1 MQIYQVGG
9 AVRDILLG
17 IEPKD
22 RDWVVVGAEQ
32 EELLAKG
39 YKKVGRAFPVFLH
52 PQTKEE
58 YALAR
63 SERKKGKGHQGF
75 ELDFHAKITL
85 EEDLARRDFTV
96 NAIAL
101 DKNGKFIDPFGGID
115 DLKKKLLRHVT
126 DAFSE
131 DPLRVLR
138 AARFS
143 AKLEFTIAPDTKNL
157 LAKIVSSGELSTL
170 SEERIQRELV
180 LSLQTMAPHNFFKT
194 LDDCGALSK
203 LLPECNLT
211 KLTDPKCEVYK
222 YFKKLNKPSERN
234 YLILLAIYIAKT
246 EEIQSIGS
254 FSKLASRLKFSKVI
268 QEQISIASE
277 NWNEIVN
284 ASKASTNSVLS
295 LLKKTDAFRRVTR
308 FKQILASMKAMTSGY
323 GNRLDESLL
332 FLNHIIDNPV
342 SVKKNL
348 KTEKNVTEKTIDEIK
363 ITLDKKR
370 KEQIEKARSSYIAKR
385 VKLD

>member
-1 MQIYQVGG
+1 MRIYQVGG

-39 YKKVGRAFPVFLH
+39 FKKVGRAFPVFLH
-52 PQTKEE
+52 PRTKEE

-63 SERKKGKGHQGF
+63 SEKKKGKGHQGF

-126 DAFSE
+126 DSFSE

-143 AKLEFTIAPDTKNL
+143 AKLGFTIASNTKKL
-157 LAKIVSSGELSTL
+157 LSKIVDSGELSTL
-170 SEERIQRELV
+170 SEERIQRELI
-180 LSLQTMAPHNFFKT
+180 LSLQTMAPYNFFKT
-194 LDDCGALSK
+194 LSDCDALSM

-211 KLTDPKCEVYK
+211 QLSDSKCEVYK
-222 YFKKLNKPSERN
+222 YFKKLCEPTERD
-234 YLILLAIYIAKT
+234 YLILLAIYISKT
-246 EEIQSIGS
+246 EKNQPIGS
-254 FSKLASRLKFSKVI
+254 FLKLASRLKFSKVY

-277 NWNEIVN
+277 NWNEIIN
-284 ASKASTNSVLS
+284 ASEATTDSILS
-295 LLKKTDAFRRVTR
+295 LLKKSDAFRRTRR
-308 FKQILASMKAMTSGY
+308 FKQILMSMEAMTCGY
-323 GNRLDESLL
+323 GNKLTKSLL
-332 FLNHIIDNPV
+332 LLNHIIENPV
-342 SVKKNL
+342 SLDETLKTRKNL
-348 KTEKNVTEKTIDEIK
+348 AKKTPNEIK
-363 ITLDKKR
+363 ISLDRKR
-370 KEQIEKARSSYIAKR
+370 KQQIDKARASFTSKS
-385 VKLD
+385 V